1 LVRRREQLV
10 WYEELAAA
18 LAEKLAAEK
27 EKAMDEAYTGVGMDV
42 TRAAGLVSALDSPSS
57 APDNPSSAAAA
68 VVGAS
73 VSLAVLLQ

>member
-1 LVRRREQLV
+1 LVTRREQLV

-27 EKAMDEAYTGVGMDV
+27 EEAMDEAYTRVGMDV
-42 TRAAGLVSALDSPSS
+42 TRGAGLVSVLDNPSS
-57 APDNPSSAAAA
+57 ALDNPSSAAA
-68 VVGAS
+68 VVAGAS

>member
-1 LVRRREQLV
+1 MREQLV
-10 WYEELAAA
+10 LYEESAAA
-18 LAEKLAAEK
+18 SAEKLAAEK
-27 EKAMDEAYTGVGMDV
+27 EEAMDEAAYMRVGTHV
-42 TRAAGLVSALDSPSS
+42 TRGAGLVSALDSPSS